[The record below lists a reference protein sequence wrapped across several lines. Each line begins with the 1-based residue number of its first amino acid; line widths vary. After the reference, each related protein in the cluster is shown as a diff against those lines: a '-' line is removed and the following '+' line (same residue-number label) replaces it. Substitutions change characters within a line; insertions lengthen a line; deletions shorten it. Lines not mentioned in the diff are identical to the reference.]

1 MEKLQIDALSKDV
14 LNSTELAKSTFKDV
28 SDDEDRDF
36 LQLFTLV
43 CLLSFDVYM
52 KKNIIES
59 LIDDYTSRTLQAGRA
74 KTKEE
79 IKEEKREAKEE
90 AKEAKRALKQKK

>member
-59 LIDDYTSRTLQAGRA
+59 LIDDTQAAHCRQAGLRLR
-74 KTKEE
+74 
-79 IKEEKREAKEE
+79 KRLRK
-90 AKEAKRALKQKK
+90 KKGKRRKRQKKQSVL